1 MLTFIQSGGR
11 GTAGVALLM
20 VITAITI
27 LAYILGDVTFETQLN
42 KTKAYQI
49 IDKEQARLNAESGL
63 ALAMV
68 QLTIYQQARNLL
80 SQNKEQLK
88 NLVTEKDIE
97 EMLLQPMMFPL
108 EVDKKMNI
116 LQRQAV
122 EEFTKTNLLPGGLF
136 LEITPENGF
145 LNPNALAV
153 TIPITEDSTGNKVL
167 DPGGPEDETSAPYLA
182 RQEFL
187 EALNET
193 LKRAQDNEQ
202 EEHPERWQNL
212 DTEKL
217 VQELTVYV
225 SLMGRNDYVSR
236 GINELAPLY
245 KDGDAEFKNSKM
257 FSLSEMYALAG
268 WSEDLVNLMIDQ
280 LSAHNAKAINL
291 NHITEKQLKWLVSDL
306 TVGDDQIK
314 EFFHYRDG
322 DPSNPESDTHSFKGE
337 DDLYTYFRTEWG
349 MGETDIEKIREK
361 MKKLGLN
368 FTVASDVF
376 KILAKGSS
384 NDATYELEAFVTLPE
399 QANSNTTAQT
409 GQKVKTTK
417 TGKKDQ
423 NGQTDPNQTT
433 KSVKLLGPPRVV
445 EISVW

>member
-1 MLTFIQSGGR
+1 
-11 GTAGVALLM
+11 
-20 VITAITI
+20 
-27 LAYILGDVTFETQLN
+27 
-42 KTKAYQI
+42 
-49 IDKEQARLNAESGL
+49 
-63 ALAMV
+63 
-68 QLTIYQQARNLL
+68 
-80 SQNKEQLK
+80 
-88 NLVTEKDIE
+88 
-97 EMLLQPMMFPL
+97 
-108 EVDKKMNI
+108 
-116 LQRQAV
+116 
-122 EEFTKTNLLPGGLF
+122 
-136 LEITPENGF
+136 
-145 LNPNALAV
+145 
-153 TIPITEDSTGNKVL
+153 
-167 DPGGPEDETSAPYLA
+167 
-182 RQEFL
+182 
-187 EALNET
+187 
-193 LKRAQDNEQ
+193 
-202 EEHPERWQNL
+202 
-212 DTEKL
+212 
-217 VQELTVYV
+217 
-225 SLMGRNDYVSR
+225 
-236 GINELAPLY
+236 
-245 KDGDAEFKNSKM
+245 
-257 FSLSEMYALAG
+257 
-268 WSEDLVNLMIDQ
+268 
-280 LSAHNAKAINL
+280 
-291 NHITEKQLKWLVSDL
+291 LKWLVSDL